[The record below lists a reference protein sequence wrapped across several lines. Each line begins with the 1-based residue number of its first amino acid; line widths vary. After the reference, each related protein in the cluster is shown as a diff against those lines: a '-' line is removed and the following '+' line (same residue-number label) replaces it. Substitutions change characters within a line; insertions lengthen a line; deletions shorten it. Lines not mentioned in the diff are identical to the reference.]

1 MPGYQGPI
9 RNGHDRRWEAY
20 AFEYRPLHP
29 RQQRRSFLFDRRD
42 SPNYHAAE
50 DIPKTAKAREYVV
63 KLTVCCTSK
72 NTLEREVLFE
82 DTGQIVRSKIMPVD
96 EDRIRVES
104 STPAASGIHVR
115 E

>member
-1 MPGYQGPI
+1 M
-9 RNGHDRRWEAY
+9 
-20 AFEYRPLHP
+20 
-29 RQQRRSFLFDRRD
+29 
-42 SPNYHAAE
+42 
-50 DIPKTAKAREYVV
+50 V